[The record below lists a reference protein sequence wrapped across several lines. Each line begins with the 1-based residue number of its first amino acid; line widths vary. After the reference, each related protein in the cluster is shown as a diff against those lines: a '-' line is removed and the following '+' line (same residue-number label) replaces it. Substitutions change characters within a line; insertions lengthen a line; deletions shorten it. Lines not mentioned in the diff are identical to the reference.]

1 MSPIVI
7 NFLLLYLLMPIIG
20 VILGAVMFV
29 IAKKNKLL
37 DNKKAIFYF
46 LISIVILA
54 APALLGFIHYWFMP
68 YAYTGLLILYLF
80 LGYYNL
86 KVLKKIVPAL
96 KEKPYY
102 IEFIFVFVLTI
113 VSACIFSLVFN
124 LCNELKYGLWACTCL
139 IPFLFATLFLKAYK
153 SYMDIPI
160 EIYQKWSYYNEHQE
174 MTAEFFDPEKIIV
187 VELEMFKNVQDLEP
201 LNIKAK
207 SSEITPFG
215 IWFKTFLD
223 DYNKKSPNNPI
234 VYSDQANSYGWTF
247 YTLSSIFGRK
257 KYIDASL
264 SFAENKI
271 KEKNVILAKRVK
283 FDGENID

>member
-1 MSPIVI
+1 METTVI
-7 NFLLLYLLMPIIG
+7 NFLLLYLLMPITA
-20 VILGAVMFV
+20 VILGAVMFI

-37 DNKKAIFYF
+37 DNKKVIFYF
-46 LISIVILA
+46 LISIVILVI
-54 APALLGFIHYWFMP
+54 PALLGFIHYWFMP
-68 YAYTGLLILYLF
+68 YVYMSLLILYLF

-86 KVLKKIVPAL
+86 LILNKMIPDL
-96 KEKPYY
+96 ESKPYY
-102 IEFIFVFVLTI
+102 VEFLFVLILMI
-113 VSACIFSLVFN
+113 VSACIFSLIFN

-139 IPFLFATLFLKAYK
+139 IPFIFSSLFLKAYK
-153 SYMDIPI
+153 SYMSIPI
-160 EIYQKWSYYNEHQE
+160 EIYQKWYYHNEHQE
-174 MTAEFFDPEKIIV
+174 MTADYFDPEKVIV
-187 VELEMFKNVQDLEP
+187 VELEIFRNVMDTEP

-234 VYSDQANSYGWTF
+234 IYSDQTNSYGWTF

-264 SFAENKI
+264 SFADNKV

>member
-1 MSPIVI
+1 METVVI
-7 NFLLLYLLMPIIG
+7 NFLLLYLLMPITA
-20 VILGAVMFV
+20 VLLGAVMFI

-37 DNKKAIFYF
+37 DNKKVIFYF
-46 LISIVILA
+46 LISIVILV

-68 YAYTGLLILYLF
+68 YAYMGLMILYLF

-86 KVLKKIVPAL
+86 SILKKMIVGL
-96 KEKPYY
+96 EEKPYY
-102 IEFIFVFVLTI
+102 IEFLFVLILMI

-124 LCNELKYGLWACTCL
+124 LCNELQYGLWACTCL
-139 IPFLFATLFLKAYK
+139 IPFIFASLFLKAYK
-153 SYMDIPI
+153 CYMDIPI
-160 EIYQKWSYYNEHQE
+160 EIYQKWSYYDELQE
-174 MTAEFFDPEKIIV
+174 MTAEYFDPEKIIV
-187 VELEMFKNVQDLEP
+187 VELEIFKNVLDMEP

-234 VYSDQANSYGWTF
+234 VFADQANSYGWTF

-264 SFAENKI
+264 SFATNKI

-283 FDGENID
+283 FDGESID